1 MGLDLGFLE
10 ILVILVVAL
19 LVVGP
24 EKLPEYARKFGKMVR
39 DLRKMT
45 RNFTG
50 EVTKSLDLED
60 DFDDLKNTVQGLKGS
75 LDEESLKIK
84 NALDM
89 EAEEIAKTIDDE
101 VSGVKKTMD
110 DGTAELADMLEKE
123 SREFDA
129 TAREIK
135 DPLARE
141 AQEVSS
147 TLNAGVVK
155 LNKSLNIDDAAPA
168 SPSKKTKKT
177 AEEKQEAKKT
187 PDIPEDHFNPYDSSQ
202 SQTNLKPPSNA
213 DTAAPDTKTDT
224 EETER

>member
-1 MGLDLGFLE
+1 MGLDLGFFE
-10 ILVILVVAL
+10 ILVILVVTL

-24 EKLPEYARKFGKMVR
+24 EKLPEYARKFGKIVR

-45 RNFTG
+45 KNFTG
-50 EVTKSLDLED
+50 EVTRSLDLED
-60 DFDDLKNTVQGLKGS
+60 DFDDLKNTAQGLKGS

-101 VSGVKKTMD
+101 VSGVKKIMD
-110 DGTAELADMLEKE
+110 DGTAEIADMLEKE
-123 SREFDA
+123 SREFDT

-147 TLNAGVVK
+147 TLNESVDK
-155 LNKSLNIDDAAPA
+155 INKSLNIENASPA
-168 SPSKKTKKT
+168 IPSKKTKKT
-177 AEEKQEAKKT
+177 GEEKKEAKKT
-187 PDIPEDHFNPYDSSQ
+187 PDIPEDRFNPFDSRQ
-202 SQTNLKPPSNA
+202 AQTNLTPPANA
-213 DTAAPDTKTDT
+213 DTTAADKKTDT
-224 EETER
+224 EETEQ

>member
-1 MGLDLGFLE
+1 MGLDLGFFE
-10 ILVILVVAL
+10 ILVILVVTL

-24 EKLPEYARKFGKMVR
+24 EKLPEYARKFGKVVR

-60 DFDDLKNTVQGLKGS
+60 DFDDLKNTAQGLKGS

-84 NALDM
+84 NALDT

-110 DGTAELADMLEKE
+110 DGTAEIADMLEKE
-123 SREFDA
+123 SREFDT

-147 TLNAGVVK
+147 TLNAGVDK
-155 LNKSLNIDDAAPA
+155 LNKSLNIDDTAPA
-168 SPSKKTKKT
+168 ITSKKTKK
-177 AEEKQEAKKT
+177 AVEEKQEAKKT
-187 PDIPEDHFNPYDSSQ
+187 PDIPEDHFNPFDSSQ
-202 SQTNLKPPSNA
+202 SQTNLTPPANA
-213 DTAAPDTKTDT
+213 DTTAADKKTDT
-224 EETER
+224 EETEQ